1 MEAFLVL
8 LSLGLLVCI
17 FILPIV
23 ALVKASGA
31 SNAAERLAEE
41 LRSLRLEVSILKR
54 RLAESAAPAA
64 QPPPSGQPA
73 AAPATATVAPSPTPA
88 QPQPPS
94 PHVVVA
100 ATAAAATPQPPS
112 VSAPAVPPP
121 PAPVQPPVIPSPIPA
136 PLAREAAPAP
146 AVQPPPLAAPTPVAV
161 ARTPLPQPPP
171 ALPPTPAKSEP
182 SFNWEQF
189 VGVKLF
195 AWIAGVGLL
204 FTAIYF
210 LKYSI
215 DHGWIPPAVRA
226 ALGFLAGAGLIVG
239 GLASIRRAFAT
250 AGQTLVGTGIV
261 VLYAVTV
268 ACRRYYEFDFFS
280 DASATGTL
288 ASGGFLVLITVAAFL
303 LAIRLDAQVIA
314 LLGLLG
320 GFATPI
326 MLSTGVDNP
335 PGLFGFIA
343 VLDLGLLAIA
353 LHRRWDYLA
362 TLAALGTVIM
372 EIGWSAEFFAV
383 GKLPTAVTVLVGF
396 NLLFALAV
404 YVARRLNRASDWL
417 AAAAVIQTT
426 VAFGFSLFFSFDN
439 PVAIR
444 AGWVLGNLLLA
455 DLALLAVCALHRSF
469 SRLSL
474 ASGLATF
481 AVTAIWIANAV
492 DNALL
497 PWALGFVVVVAAL
510 HGAFP
515 FVQERLEPGTD
526 ARRWSALFPPLGL
539 ILMLIPLARM
549 DEVGWWLWPA
559 VLVLDLFALVAAALT
574 RLLGALAAAL
584 LLTLVV
590 LATAIGQLPGGYNGG
605 GGRELFLVAAFAVLF
620 CAGAVWLL
628 RRFGGKLGG
637 AAPDWSAYLPDAT
650 AGLPFALLLMLVFKL
665 RPDDPSSIFGVAL
678 LLGAMLVGIAVVARR
693 GASVLAALAGTL
705 LVEYCWWGE
714 CSYSGDALVALVWFA
729 AFGLGYLALPF
740 LFRRRILE
748 LQPPW
753 AAAALALP
761 LHFFLINR
769 ALSALLPEFVA
780 GFGGA
785 LPALCILPP
794 LLGLVVLLRTIPT
807 DAPCRLNRLAWFGA
821 ATLFF
826 ITLVFPLQFSN
837 QWLTIAWALEG
848 AALLW
853 LFHRIPHPGL
863 RAAGAALLAA
873 VFARLILNPAV
884 LHYAERSDTPV
895 FNWILATYGIAAVC
909 CFAGM
914 KLLAPPR
921 DRLLGLNVPPILAT
935 FGTVL
940 AFALVNFEIADFF
953 TPAGSYVRL
962 EFSGDFARDMS
973 YTIAWAL
980 FALIMIVL
988 GIRHR
993 LRAARYA
1000 ALVLLGITC
1009 LKLFLHDTA
1018 SLETVWRIAAFAV
1031 VSAVAL
1037 AASFLYQRFLRST
1050 PPTP

>member
-8 LSLGLLVCI
+8 LSLALLVCI
-17 FILPIV
+17 FVLPIV

-54 RLAESAAPAA
+54 RLAEGAALAP
-64 QPPPSGQPA
+64 QPPPAGQPA
-73 AAPATATVAPSPTPA
+73 ASPAAATVTPPPAPAH
-88 QPQPPS
+88 PQPP
-94 PHVVVA
+94 PAGAPPA
-100 ATAAAATPQPPS
+100 ATAAPQPPS

-121 PAPVQPPVIPSPIPA
+121 PAPVQPPVIPPPIPV

-146 AVQPPPLAAPTPVAV
+146 AVLPPPLAAPAPVA
-161 ARTPLPQPPP
+161 ASRTPLPQPPP
-171 ALPPTPAKSEP
+171 ALPPAPAKSEP
-182 SFNWEQF
+182 AFSWEQF
-189 VGVKLF
+189 VGVKLA

-215 DHGWIPPAVRA
+215 EHGWIPPAVRA

-239 GLASIRRAFAT
+239 GLASIRRAFAA

-268 ACRRYYEFDFFS
+268 ACRRYYEFDFFQGP
-280 DASATGTL
+280 AA
-288 ASGGFLVLITVAAFL
+288 GGLFVLITVAAFL
-303 LAIRLDAQVIA
+303 LAIRLNAQVIA
-314 LLGLLG
+314 LLGVLG

-326 MLSTGVDNP
+326 MLSTGVNNP

-362 TLAALGTVIM
+362 TLAVLGTVIM
-372 EIGWSAEFFAV
+372 EIGWAEKFFAV
-383 GKLPTAVTVLVGF
+383 GKLPVAVTALVGF

-404 YVARRLNRASDWL
+404 YVARRLGRASDWL
-417 AAAAVIQTT
+417 AAAAVIQAT
-426 VAFGFSLFFSFDN
+426 VAFGFSLFFSFDEF
-439 PVAIR
+439 VAIR

-474 ASGLATF
+474 ATGLATF
-481 AVTAIWIANAV
+481 AVTAIWIGNAV

-515 FVQERLEPGTD
+515 FLQERLEPGTD

-628 RRFGGKLGG
+628 RRFGGKLGD

-714 CSYSGDALVALVWFA
+714 CSYNGDALVALVWFA

-794 LLGLVVLLRTIPT
+794 LAGLIVLLRTIPA

-895 FNWILATYGIAAVC
+895 FNWILGTYGVAAVC

-1000 ALVLLGITC
+1000 ALVLLGVTC

-1037 AASFLYQRFLRST
+1037 AASFLYQRFLRAN
-1050 PPTP
+1050 PPSEQ

>member
-1 MEAFLVL
+1 MEALLVFI
-8 LSLGLLVCI
+8 SLGLLVCV
-17 FILPIV
+17 FVLPVV

-31 SNAAERLAEE
+31 NNAARQLAEE
-41 LRSLRLEVSILKR
+41 LRALRLEVAQLKR
-54 RLAESAAPAA
+54 RLAEGSAPAA
-64 QPPPSGQPA
+64 QPTPAATVQPA
-73 AAPATATVAPSPTPA
+73 AAPTAVVAPTPTPA
-88 QPQPPS
+88 QPQTPP
-94 PHVVVA
+94 PLVVFA
-100 ATAAAATPQPPS
+100 A
-112 VSAPAVPPP
+112 AVPPP
-121 PAPVQPPVIPSPIPA
+121 PIVAAPPPPALTPVSQSIPPSLAPQPA
-136 PLAREAAPAP
+136 EPAP
-146 AVQPPPLAAPTPVAV
+146 ALAARTAATHEGQPPQLAEPTPVTA

-171 ALPPTPAKSEP
+171 ALPPAPAKSEP
-182 SFNWEQF
+182 AFNWEQF

-195 AWIAGVGLL
+195 AWIAGIGLAL
-204 FTAIYF
+204 TAIYF

-261 VLYAVTV
+261 TLYAVTV
-268 ACRRYYEFDFFS
+268 ACRRLYEFDFFQGP
-280 DASATGTL
+280 AA
-288 ASGGFLVLITVAAFL
+288 GGLFVLITVAAFL

-326 MLSTGVDNP
+326 MLSTGADNP

-343 VLDLGLLAIA
+343 LLDLGLLAIA
-353 LHRRWDYLA
+353 LHRRWDYLSA
-362 TLAALGTVIM
+362 LAALGTVIM
-372 EIGWSAEFFAV
+372 EIGWAGKFFAV
-383 GKLPTAVTVLVGF
+383 EKLPTAVTVLVGF

-404 YVARRLNRASDWL
+404 YVARRLDRASDWL
-417 AAAAVIQTT
+417 AAAAVIQAT
-426 VAFGFSLFFSFDN
+426 VALGFSLFFSFEN
-439 PVAIR
+439 PVAIHP
-444 AGWVLGNLLLA
+444 GWVLGNLLLA
-455 DLALLAVCALHRSF
+455 DLALLAICALHRSF
-469 SRLSL
+469 SQYSL
-474 ASGLATF
+474 AAGLATF
-481 AVTAIWIANAV
+481 GVTAIWIGNAV
-492 DNALL
+492 DNDLL

-515 FVQERLEPGTD
+515 FVQERLEPGTN
-526 ARRWSALFPPLGL
+526 ARRWCPLFPPLGL

-559 VLVLDLFALVAAALT
+559 VLLLDLFALVAAALT
-574 RLLGALAAAL
+574 RLLAALAAAL

-590 LATAIGQLPGGYNGG
+590 LATAIAQLPGGYDVG

-628 RRFGGKLGG
+628 RRFGGKLG
-637 AAPDWSAYLPDAT
+637 ATAPDWSAYLPDAT

-665 RPDDPSSIFGVAL
+665 RPDDPSSIFGIAL
-678 LLGAMLVGIAVVARR
+678 LLGAMLVGIAVVACR

-748 LQPPW
+748 IQPPW

-761 LHFFLINR
+761 LHFYLVNR
-769 ALSALLPEFVA
+769 ALAALLPEFVA

-794 LLGLVVLLRTIPT
+794 LFGLVVLLRTIPA

-837 QWLTIAWALEG
+837 QWLTIAWAMEG

-873 VFARLILNPAV
+873 VFARLILNPEV
-884 LHYAERSDTPV
+884 LHYAERSETPV

-921 DRLLGLNVPPILAT
+921 DRLLGLNVPAILAT
-935 FGTVL
+935 FGTIL
-940 AFALVNFEIADFF
+940 AFALVNLEIADFF

-980 FALIMIVL
+980 FALVMIVL

-1000 ALVLLGITC
+1000 ALVLLGVTC

-1018 SLETVWRIAAFAV
+1018 SLETVWRIAACAV

-1037 AASFLYQRFLRST
+1037 AVTFLYQRFIRAT
-1050 PPTP
+1050 PPSNQ

>member
-17 FILPIV
+17 FVLPIV

-31 SNAAERLAEE
+31 SNVAVRLAEE

-54 RLAESAAPAA
+54 RLAEGAAPAP
-64 QPPPSGQPA
+64 QPPPTGQPA
-73 AAPATATVAPSPTPA
+73 AAPAAAVIAPTPAPA
-88 QPQPPS
+88 QPQPP
-94 PHVVVA
+94 PPPVVA
-100 ATAAAATPQPPS
+100 TASVQPPPT
-112 VSAPAVPPP
+112 VSAPLPPPIPALQQVAPPAPTVPPP
-121 PAPVQPPVIPSPIPA
+121 LVP
-136 PLAREAAPAP
+136 EAAPAP
-146 AVQPPPLAAPTPVAV
+146 TILPPPLTEPTPVAA
-161 ARTPLPQPPP
+161 ARAPISQPPP
-171 ALPPTPAKSEP
+171 SLPPAPAKSEP

-226 ALGFLAGAGLIVG
+226 AMGFLAGAGLIVG

-280 DASATGTL
+280 DASTAGTV

-303 LAIRLDAQVIA
+303 LAIRLNAQVIA
-314 LLGLLG
+314 LLGVLA

-343 VLDLGLLAIA
+343 LLDLGLLAIA

-372 EIGWSAEFFAV
+372 EIGWAEKFFAV
-383 GKLPTAVTVLVGF
+383 GKLPVAVTVLVGF
-396 NLLFALAV
+396 NVLFALSV
-404 YVARRLNRASDWL
+404 YIARRLNRASDWL
-417 AAAAVIQTT
+417 AAAAVIQAT

-474 ASGLATF
+474 AAGLATF
-481 AVTAIWIANAV
+481 GVTAIWIASTV

-539 ILMLIPLARM
+539 ILMLIPLASM

-559 VLVLDLFALVAAALT
+559 VLLLDLVALVAAALT
-574 RLLGALAAAL
+574 RLLAALAAAL

-590 LATAIGQLPGGYNGG
+590 LATAIGQLPGGYNG

-628 RRFGGKLGG
+628 RRFGGKLGA

-678 LLGAMLVGIAVVARR
+678 LLGAMLVGIAIVARR

-714 CSYSGDALVALVWFA
+714 CSYNGDALVALVWFA

-748 LQPPW
+748 IQPPW

-761 LHFFLINR
+761 LHFFLVNR
-769 ALSALLPEFVA
+769 ALAALLPEFVA
-780 GFGGA
+780 DFGGA

-794 LLGLVVLLRTIPT
+794 LAGLIALLRNIPA

-837 QWLTIAWALEG
+837 QWLTIAWAMEG

-921 DRLLGLNVPPILAT
+921 DRLLGLNVPAILAT
-935 FGTVL
+935 FGTIL
-940 AFALVNFEIADFF
+940 AFALVNLEIADFF

-980 FALIMIVL
+980 FALVMIVL

-1000 ALVLLGITC
+1000 ALVLLGVTC

-1050 PPTP
+1050 PPNNP

>member
-17 FILPIV
+17 FVLPIV

-31 SNAAERLAEE
+31 RTAAEQLAEE
-41 LRSLRLEVSILKR
+41 LRALRLEVSILKR
-54 RLAESAAPAA
+54 RIAEGVAPAA
-64 QPPPSGQPA
+64 QPPPQAQPA
-73 AAPATATVAPSPTPA
+73 APAAPA
-88 QPQPPS
+88 
-94 PHVVVA
+94 
-100 ATAAAATPQPPS
+100 
-112 VSAPAVPPP
+112 
-121 PAPVQPPVIPSPIPA
+121 PIPA
-136 PLAREAAPAP
+136 PLPEHPVVVAANSPQAP
-146 AVQPPPLAAPTPVAV
+146 SQVSAPLPPIAPPPPSVLTPTPVAPPPIPFPAEDDAPALA
-161 ARTPLPQPPP
+161 ARTAATPPP
-171 ALPPTPAKSEP
+171 FTEPTPASVFSAQTPPPVPATPTASQP

-215 DHGWIPPAVRA
+215 EHGWIPPAVRA

-261 VLYAVTV
+261 TLYAVTV
-268 ACRRYYEFDFFS
+268 ACRRLYEFDFFQGH
-280 DASATGTL
+280 AATGL
-288 ASGGFLVLITVAAFL
+288 FILITVAAFL
-303 LAIRLDAQVIA
+303 LAIRLNAQVIA
-314 LLGLLG
+314 LLGMLG
-320 GFATPI
+320 GFLTPI

-343 VLDLGLLAIA
+343 LLDLGLLAVA

-362 TLAALGTVIM
+362 TLAAIGTAIM
-372 EIGWSAEFFAV
+372 EIGWAEKFFAV
-383 GKLPTAVTVLVGF
+383 EKLPTAVTVLVGF
-396 NLLFALAV
+396 NVLFALAV
-404 YVARRLNRASDWL
+404 FVARRLGRASDWL
-417 AAAAVIQTT
+417 AAAAVLPPV
-426 VAFGFSLFFSFDN
+426 VALAFSIFFSLDSA
-439 PVAIR
+439 VAVL
-444 AGWVLGNLLLA
+444 AGWVLGTILLA
-455 DLALLAVCALHRSF
+455 DLALLAVCALHRPF
-469 SRLSL
+469 ARLSL
-474 ASGLATF
+474 VAGLATF
-481 AVTAIWIANAV
+481 GVAAIWIANAV
-492 DNALL
+492 DNSLL
-497 PWALGFVVVVAAL
+497 PWALGFVVVAAAL
-510 HGAFP
+510 HAAFP
-515 FVQERLEPGTD
+515 FLQERLHGDTE
-526 ARRWSALFPPLGL
+526 ARRMGALFPPLGL
-539 ILMLIPLARM
+539 IVLLIPLAQM
-549 DEVGWWLWPA
+549 DEVGWWLWPV

-574 RLLGALAAAL
+574 QVFAALAAAL

-590 LATAIGQLPGGYNGG
+590 LATAIAQLPGGYDAG
-605 GGRELFLVAAFAVLF
+605 GGRELFLVAAFSIFF

-628 RRFGGKLGG
+628 RRFGGKLG
-637 AAPDWSAYLPDAT
+637 ADAPDWSAYLPDAT
-650 AGLPFALLLMLVFKL
+650 AGLPFVLLLMLVFKL
-665 RPDDPSSIFGVAL
+665 RPADPSSIFGVAL
-678 LLGAMLVGIAVVARR
+678 LLGAMLAGIAIVARR
-693 GASVLAALAGTL
+693 GASVLAALVGTL

-748 LQPPW
+748 IQPPW
-753 AAAALALP
+753 AVAALALP

-780 GFGGA
+780 DFGGA
-785 LPALCILPP
+785 LPALCVLPP
-794 LLGLVVLLRTIPT
+794 LFGLVALLRSIPA

-863 RAAGAALLAA
+863 RVAGAALLAA

-884 LHYAERSDTPV
+884 LHYAERSPTPV
-895 FNWILATYGIAAVC
+895 LNWILATYGVAAVC
-909 CFAGM
+909 CFAGAR
-914 KLLAPPR
+914 LLAPPR
-921 DRLLGLNVPPILAT
+921 DRLLGLNAPALLAT
-935 FGTVL
+935 LGTIL
-940 AFALVNFEIADFF
+940 AFALVNLEIADFF
-953 TPAGSYVRL
+953 TPEGAYVRL

-980 FALIMIVL
+980 FALVMIVL

-1000 ALVLLGITC
+1000 ALVLLGVTC

-1037 AASFLYQRFLRST
+1037 AASFLYQRFLRAN
-1050 PPTP
+1050 PPSNP